1 MGKVMLSK
9 TESLFMHNRLKE
21 RLAARGIAFEEEAAV
36 GAGIKEMIKNILVFQ
51 RPSSGVRRSESP
63 GTYTLWIE
71 EEDSEKARLIKEE
84 LEKAL

>member
-1 MGKVMLSK
+1 
-9 TESLFMHNRLKE
+9 
-21 RLAARGIAFEEEAAV
+21 
-36 GAGIKEMIKNILVFQ
+36 MIKNILVFQ